1 MGLKPIIG
9 EILQSNDYFFNAISC
24 IQIGRWLIGVLLAGN
39 STAKVIFSTAAGA
52 FVLWQIR
59 G

>member
-9 EILQSNDYFFNAISC
+9 VILQSNDYFFNAILCS
-24 IQIGRWLIGVLLAGN
+24 QIGRGLVGVLLARN

-52 FVLWQIR
+52 FVL
-59 G
+59 